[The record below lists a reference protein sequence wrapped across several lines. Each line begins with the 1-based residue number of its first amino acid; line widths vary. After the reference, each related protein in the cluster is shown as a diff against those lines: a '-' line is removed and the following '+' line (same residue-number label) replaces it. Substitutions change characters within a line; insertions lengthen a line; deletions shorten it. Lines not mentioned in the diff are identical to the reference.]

1 MKKELLDK
9 EVICIYDTRAI
20 QKFIF
25 SNNNNIDIIG
35 AGNIVSDVLP
45 EALNYALEN
54 NKGMPLGRDEYC
66 MSEMED
72 PDNVPYFDDQKI
84 RAQVVTIGGRQCF
97 YAV

>member
-25 SNNNNIDIIG
+25 SNNYNIDIIG
-35 AGNIVSDVLP
+35 AGNIVSDVLQ
-45 EALNYALEN
+45 EALRYAIEN
-54 NKGMPLGRDEYC
+54 NQGMPLGRDEYC

-72 PDNVPYFDDQKI
+72 LDTVP
-84 RAQVVTIGGRQCF
+84 
-97 YAV
+97 